1 MRISMRK
8 GDKQPKQEKFDFEKM
23 KSAATSPDP
32 VVRKQIFVEYF
43 TRFQE
48 FPSYL
53 FDNEPRID
61 ERLFET
67 IHDLRADPD
76 TPKEMLRGIEILI
89 DRLTATG
96 FA

>member
-1 MRISMRK
+1 MRK

-23 KSAATSPDP
+23 KSAAMSADP
-32 VVRKQIFVEYF
+32 LVRKQIFVEYF
-43 TRFQE
+43 ERFQE

-61 ERLFET
+61 ERLFAT
-67 IHDLRADPD
+67 IHDLRADPE
-76 TPKEMLRGIEILI
+76 TSREMQKGIEVLI

>member
-1 MRISMRK
+1 MRRRE
-8 GDKQPKQEKFDFEKM
+8 KQPKQAKFDFEKM
-23 KSAATSPDP
+23 KSAAMSSDP
-32 VVRKQIFVEYF
+32 VVRKQIFIEYF
-43 TRFQE
+43 ERFQE

-61 ERLFET
+61 DRLFST
-67 IHDLRADPD
+67 IHDIRNDPE
-76 TPKEMLRGIEILI
+76 TTREMQKGIEVLI